1 MLVFS
6 AARSASRMAI
16 MCICVLSAFRINAAT
31 LKSRWIRC
39 LASDTNPALE
49 HVTANPQLLAL
60 TPQRIS
66 WWRALLRPPSD
77 LLVFLPGSATSCEA
91 YSELLL
97 LAGEE
102 LHVLCLPYDVRICT
116 VDTPLEAYNGSFCG
130 VDGNNLVARLV
141 AALRFL
147 SAWREPSFGQ
157 FLVAAETGD
166 GDAQWSPLWERIRFG
181 GQSLGANVAG
191 LAALLQ
197 PLARVTLLSGMCSPE
212 FFWGSDPTATAGWPA
227 ARTLGDRVF
236 AVANP
241 PGWDGICYPVHETI
255 ASWRRLHMAP
265 PQPPKTLIDATAGS
279 VARALLPAPVAA
291 TTHADTTHAGTTH
304 AGTTHAGTA
313 DDAVMAAPHGLLARF
328 VPDFCNRCLACGI
341 TTDACDETTPPP
353 LECPCGPLDPVTR
366 RTLMTSLALI
376 TGRDD
381 ACPPP
386 CDTIPLGMALHW
398 SLAMDST
405 LFAPQHN
412 DRDEDR
418 DADEDAAERAATKW
432 AERRSMW
439 RHLFGLR
446 DQSKSEAW

>member
-1 MLVFS
+1 
-6 AARSASRMAI
+6 
-16 MCICVLSAFRINAAT
+16 
-31 LKSRWIRC
+31 
-39 LASDTNPALE
+39 
-49 HVTANPQLLAL
+49 
-60 TPQRIS
+60 
-66 WWRALLRPPSD
+66 
-77 LLVFLPGSATSCEA
+77 
-91 YSELLL
+91 
-97 LAGEE
+97 
-102 LHVLCLPYDVRICT
+102 
-116 VDTPLEAYNGSFCG
+116 
-130 VDGNNLVARLV
+130 
-141 AALRFL
+141 
-147 SAWREPSFGQ
+147 
-157 FLVAAETGD
+157 
-166 GDAQWSPLWERIRFG
+166 
-181 GQSLGANVAG
+181 
-191 LAALLQ
+191 
-197 PLARVTLLSGMCSPE
+197 
-212 FFWGSDPTATAGWPA
+212 
-227 ARTLGDRVF
+227 
-236 AVANP
+236 
-241 PGWDGICYPVHETI
+241 
-255 ASWRRLHMAP
+255 
-265 PQPPKTLIDATAGS
+265 
-279 VARALLPAPVAA
+279 
-291 TTHADTTHAGTTH
+291 
-304 AGTTHAGTA
+304 
-313 DDAVMAAPHGLLARF
+313 MAAPHGLLARF